1 MSLLQFFPYLI
12 PVSYHPDILPLLNR
26 PRRGSHI
33 PYRKDSRIPRSQ
45 HIALIAVPNIP
56 DLFGCKLRFFQCQFK
71 DPSIPAVGFPGAA
84 AFQNTSSICS
94 GKRESSIPRD
104 SYK

>member
-71 DPSIPAVGFPGAA
+71 DPSILVIM
-84 AFQNTSSICS
+84 TSLYWSIL
-94 GKRESSIPRD
+94 P
-104 SYK
+104 